1 PGDNSAK
8 FRRFTAVLHNGLRDD
23 KLRNCVIDALI
34 NIYKTD
40 FFMSRKLKKYI
51 GNMESL
57 DEHVKAFLSFFPDGN
72 SGEVHGNWLQG
83 NLNKCSSLF
92 AVGMSLL
99 FKRVWKELF
108 PELECFF
115 E

>member
-8 FRRFTAVLHNGLRDD
+8 FRRFTAQLHNGLKDN
-23 KLRNCVIDALI
+23 KLKNCVIDALKHV
-34 NIYKTD
+34 YKTD

-51 GNMESL
+51 TNM
-57 DEHVKAFLSFFPDGN
+57 DYHDDNVKDFLQFFTTGY
-72 SGEVHGNWLQG
+72 SGEVRGNWLQG

-92 AVGMSLL
+92 GVAMSLL
-99 FKRVWKELF
+99 FKQVWKELF
-108 PELECFF
+108 PELDCFF